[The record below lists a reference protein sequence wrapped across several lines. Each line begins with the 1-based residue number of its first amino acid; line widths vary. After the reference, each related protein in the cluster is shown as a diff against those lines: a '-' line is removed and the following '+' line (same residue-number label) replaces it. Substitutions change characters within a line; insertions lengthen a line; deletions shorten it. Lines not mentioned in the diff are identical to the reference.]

1 MDATTTTY
9 KVHRCSNCP
18 GDTEYYC
25 RSCLSD
31 LCSQCSEN
39 HENDLKTI
47 DHYVVFYREDYT
59 FIPKRF
65 CPIHS
70 NRVCFGRKKNILQR
84 KLEKYCERCKVP
96 VCFYCKEHRTHRHLN
111 IITTYESK
119 RQQHAETIYTIK
131 SWDLFSRLVL
141 QTQMKAHI
149 KMCLTIFSLYQSEM
163 LRKANRLKDCLGNA
177 LREVDFRHRCLKQ
190 MRKMNR
196 HIATILRYEH
206 EHEQSAIRPIQFLIN
221 KSRLPQIQDSPFNK
235 EGVIES
241 LCGIL
246 IPERGY
252 RRVGKDCLLKLKS
265 SPELHQSFT
274 VLGVDRCYHISCET
288 PDCVWVSED
297 KKNLCLTT
305 TTYDS
310 LRHLKDFKSG
320 LYGFHTVNDKGEL
333 IYIDKNYNI
342 KKLSYDLKTTTTILE
357 SNGNKRKPWC
367 VYFSPY
373 TGDLLIGM
381 DRKVTRYNQAGQLTL
396 TIQHTNGKQELF
408 RKPRYITEN
417 NNGDVVVSDYNSLS
431 GAVVVTDCGGRH
443 RFSYTG
449 YPTGSGLQPGGIC
462 TDVLSHIL
470 VCDVL
475 TQTVQMLD
483 RDGHFLSHLLIRPPG
498 ILSPFSLSYDVST
511 DRLFVG
517 SQYNNRVNVY
527 SYISR
532 KLTLAGKSDYFE

>member
-9 KVHRCSNCP
+9 EVHPCSNCP

-25 RSCLSD
+25 QMCLRD

-47 DHYVVFYREDYT
+47 DHYVVFYREDFT

-65 CPIHS
+65 CTSHS

-131 SWDLFSRLVL
+131 SWDLFCRRVL
-141 QTQMKAHI
+141 LTQMKADI
-149 KMCLTIFSLYQSEM
+149 KTCLTKFSLYQSEM
-163 LRKANRLKDCLGNA
+163 LIKAKRLKDCLGQA
-177 LREVDFRHRCLKQ
+177 LRDVDFRHRCLKQ
-190 MRKMNR
+190 MRKMNIKQMR
-196 HIATILRYEH
+196 KMNRNLATILRYEL

-221 KSRLPQIQDSPFNK
+221 KSRPPQIQDSSDLILHTSQLSTTTSFNK

-246 IPERGY
+246 ITERGY

-288 PDCVWVSED
+288 SDCVWVSED

-333 IYIDKNYNI
+333 ICIDKNYNI
-342 KKLSYDLKTTTTILE
+342 NKLSYDLKTTTTILE
-357 SNGNKRKPWC
+357 SKGNKRKPWC
-367 VYFSPY
+367 VYCSPY

-381 DRKVTRYNQAGQLTL
+381 DRKVARYNQAGQLTL
-396 TIQHTNGKQELF
+396 TIQHTNGQE
-408 RKPRYITEN
+408 
-417 NNGDVVVSDYNSLS
+417 
-431 GAVVVTDCGGRH
+431 
-443 RFSYTG
+443 
-449 YPTGSGLQPGGIC
+449 
-462 TDVLSHIL
+462 
-470 VCDVL
+470 
-475 TQTVQMLD
+475 
-483 RDGHFLSHLLIRPPG
+483 
-498 ILSPFSLSYDVST
+498 
-511 DRLFVG
+511 
-517 SQYNNRVNVY
+517 
-527 SYISR
+527 
-532 KLTLAGKSDYFE
+532 